1 MGTRKVR
8 QGRQEAEVEV
18 RRFSLAWTGSGTKG
32 TEDVDV
38 WGQTQMGG
46 TCRGGAGRDSYK
58 VFIIRKGLI

>member
-1 MGTRKVR
+1 MR
-8 QGRQEAEVEV
+8 QGRQEAEVEVAEVEV

-38 WGQTQMGG
+38 WGQTPKGG

-58 VFIIRKGLI
+58 VY

>member
-1 MGTRKVR
+1 MR

-38 WGQTQMGG
+38 WGQTPKGG
-46 TCRGGAGRDSYK
+46 TCRGGARRDSYK
-58 VFIIRKGLI
+58 VY